1 MKIQNISKG
10 GCLVN
15 GFTLLELIIAIAI
28 ITLISAVSFDA
39 SSRSLNRSRVNAVA
53 IELAAWFQTIRTSGV
68 DTAYCS
74 VIFNPDNPDQE
85 TLAQAPTMRAAASF
99 VFSRGNRVYS
109 VEPAGCSGQPDFRV
123 PDSVGGNTFTIWSNP
138 LFQFTQRGNVI
149 QTASNSV
156 VRNDVRILMGGTRLL
171 RCVRTF
177 DAIGLFR
184 IGSNNSDAAGVDADC
199 AANAFNRF

>member
-1 MKIQNISKG
+1 MKIQNFSKG
-10 GCLVN
+10 GCLPN
-15 GFTLLELIIAIAI
+15 GFTLLEVIIAIAI

-39 SSRSLNRSRVNAVA
+39 SSRSLNRSRVNALA
-53 IELAAWFQTIRTSGV
+53 IELAAWMQTIRTSGV

-74 VIFNPDNPDQE
+74 VIFNPDQV
-85 TLAQAPTMRAAASF
+85 TLAQAPARAAASL

-156 VRNDVRILMGGTRLL
+156 VRNDVRILMRGTGLL

-184 IGSNNSDAAGVDADC
+184 IGSNSDAGDVDADC

>member
-1 MKIQNISKG
+1 MKTQNFSKG
-10 GCLVN
+10 GCLSN

-53 IELAAWFQTIRTSGV
+53 VELAAWMQTIRTSGA
-68 DTAYCS
+68 DTAFCS
-74 VIFNPDNPDQE
+74 VIFNPDQV
-85 TLAQAPTMRAAASF
+85 TLAQAPASAAASR

-109 VEPAGCSGQPDFRV
+109 VEPAGCSGQQDFRV
-123 PDSVGGNTFTIWSNP
+123 PDSVGGNTFTIWSSP
-138 LFQFTQRGNVI
+138 LFQFTQRGNII
-149 QTASNSV
+149 QTAANDTA
-156 VRNDVRILMGGTRLL
+156 VRHDIRILMGGTRLL

-177 DAIGLFR
+177 DSIGLFR
-184 IGSNNSDAAGVDADC
+184 IGSNSDAGDVDADC

>member
-1 MKIQNISKG
+1 MKIQNFYKRDCI
-10 GCLVN
+10 CN
-15 GFTLLELIIAIAI
+15 GFTLLEVIIAISV

-74 VIFNPDNPDQE
+74 VIFNPDQVS
-85 TLAQAPTMRAAASF
+85 LAQAPAIAADSL

-109 VEPAGCSGQPDFRV
+109 VEPAGCSSQPNFRV

-156 VRNDVRILMGGTRLL
+156 VRNDVRILMVGTRLV

-177 DAIGLFR
+177 DSVGLFR
-184 IGSNNSDAAGVDADC
+184 IGSNSDAAGVGADC
-199 AANAFNRF
+199 AATSFNRF

>member
-10 GCLVN
+10 GCLAN

-68 DTAYCS
+68 DTAFCS
-74 VIFNPDNPDQE
+74 VIFNPDQVN
-85 TLAQAPTMRAAASF
+85 LAQAPGEAAASR

-109 VEPAGCSGQPDFRV
+109 VEPAGCSGQPNFRV
-123 PDSVGGNTFTIWSNP
+123 PDSVDGNTFTIWSNP

-149 QTASNSV
+149 QTASNTV
-156 VRNDVRILMGGTRLL
+156 VRNDIRILMVGTRLL

-177 DAIGLFR
+177 DSVGLFR
-184 IGSNNSDAAGVDADC
+184 IGSNSDAADVTADC
-199 AANAFNRF
+199 AATSFNRF

>member
-1 MKIQNISKG
+1 MS
-10 GCLVN
+10 N

-53 IELAAWFQTIRTSGV
+53 VELAAWMQTIRTSGA
-68 DTAYCS
+68 DTAFCS
-74 VIFNPDNPDQE
+74 VIFNPDQV
-85 TLAQAPTMRAAASF
+85 TLAQAPASAAASR

-109 VEPAGCSGQPDFRV
+109 VEPAGCSGQQDFRV
-123 PDSVGGNTFTIWSNP
+123 PDSVGGNTFTIWSSP
-138 LFQFTQRGNVI
+138 LFQFTQRGNII
-149 QTASNSV
+149 QTAANDTA
-156 VRNDVRILMGGTRLL
+156 VRHDIRILMGGTRLL

-177 DAIGLFR
+177 DSIGLFR
-184 IGSNNSDAAGVDADC
+184 IGSNSDAGDVDADC

>member
-1 MKIQNISKG
+1 MKIQNFYKRSCIG
-10 GCLVN
+10 N
-15 GFTLLELIIAIAI
+15 GFTLLEIIIAISV

-74 VIFNPDNPDQE
+74 VIFNPDQV
-85 TLAQAPTMRAAASF
+85 TLAQAPTRAAASR

-109 VEPAGCSGQPDFRV
+109 VEPAGCSGQPNFLI
-123 PDSVGGNTFTIWSNP
+123 PDSVDGNTFTIWSNP
-138 LFQFTQRGNVI
+138 LFQFTQRGNVV

-156 VRNDVRILMGGTRLL
+156 VRNDVRILMVGTRLL

-177 DAIGLFR
+177 DSVGLFR
-184 IGSNNSDAAGVDADC
+184 IGSNSDAAGVDADC
-199 AANAFNRF
+199 AATSFNRF

>member
-1 MKIQNISKG
+1 MKIQNFYKRSCIR
-10 GCLVN
+10 N
-15 GFTLLELIIAIAI
+15 GFTLLEVIIAISV

-74 VIFNPDNPDQE
+74 VIFNPDQV
-85 TLAQAPTMRAAASF
+85 TLAQAPTRAAASR

-109 VEPAGCSGQPDFRV
+109 VEPAGCSGQPNFLI
-123 PDSVGGNTFTIWSNP
+123 PDSVDGNTFTIWSNP
-138 LFQFTQRGNVI
+138 LFQFTQRGNVV

-156 VRNDVRILMGGTRLL
+156 VRNDVRILMVGTRLL

-177 DAIGLFR
+177 DSVGLFR
-184 IGSNNSDAAGVDADC
+184 IGSNSDAAGVGADC

>member
-10 GCLVN
+10 GCLAN

-39 SSRSLNRSRVNAVA
+39 SSRSLNRSKVNAVA

-68 DTAYCS
+68 DTAFCS
-74 VIFNPDNPDQE
+74 VIFNPNQV
-85 TLAQAPTMRAAASF
+85 TLAQAPTRAAASI
-99 VFSRGNRVYS
+99 VFNRGNRVYS

-138 LFQFTQRGNVI
+138 LFQFTQRSNVI

-156 VRNDVRILMGGTRLL
+156 VRNDVRILMVGTRLL

-177 DAIGLFR
+177 DSVGLFR
-184 IGSNNSDAAGVDADC
+184 IGSNSDAAEVDADC
-199 AANAFNRF
+199 AATSFNRF

>member
-53 IELAAWFQTIRTSGV
+53 IELAAWMQTIRTSGV

-74 VIFNPDNPDQE
+74 VIFNPDQV
-85 TLAQAPTMRAAASF
+85 TLAQAPARAAASL

-156 VRNDVRILMGGTRLL
+156 VRNDVRILMRGTRLL

-184 IGSNNSDAAGVDADC
+184 IGSNSDAAGVDADC

>member
-1 MKIQNISKG
+1 MVPMKIQNISKG
-10 GCLVN
+10 GCLAN

-39 SSRSLNRSRVNAVA
+39 SSRSLNRSKVNAVA

-68 DTAYCS
+68 NTAFCS
-74 VIFNPDNPDQE
+74 VIFNPDE
-85 TLAQAPTMRAAASF
+85 VTLTEAPTRAAASI

-109 VEPAGCSGQPDFRV
+109 VEPAGCSGQPNFLI

-149 QTASNSV
+149 QTASNTV
-156 VRNDVRILMGGTRLL
+156 VGNDIRILMVGTRLL

-177 DAIGLFR
+177 DSVGLFR
-184 IGSNNSDAAGVDADC
+184 IGSNSDAADVTADC
-199 AANAFNRF
+199 AATSFNRF

>member
-1 MKIQNISKG
+1 MKTQNFSKG
-10 GCLVN
+10 GCLSN

-53 IELAAWFQTIRTSGV
+53 VELAAWMQTIRTSGA
-68 DTAYCS
+68 DTAFCS
-74 VIFNPDNPDQE
+74 VIFNPDQV
-85 TLAQAPTMRAAASF
+85 TLAQAPARAAASR

-109 VEPAGCSGQPDFRV
+109 VEPAGCSGQQDFRV
-123 PDSVGGNTFTIWSNP
+123 PDSVGGNTFTIWSSP
-138 LFQFTQRGNVI
+138 LFQFTQRGNII
-149 QTASNSV
+149 QTAANDTA
-156 VRNDVRILMGGTRLL
+156 VRHDIRILMGGTRLL

-177 DAIGLFR
+177 DSIGLFR
-184 IGSNNSDAAGVDADC
+184 IGSNSDAGDVDADC

>member
-1 MKIQNISKG
+1 MKTQNFSKG
-10 GCLVN
+10 GCLSN

-53 IELAAWFQTIRTSGV
+53 VELAAWMQTIRTSGA
-68 DTAYCS
+68 DTAFCS
-74 VIFNPDNPDQE
+74 VIFNPDQV
-85 TLAQAPTMRAAASF
+85 TLAQAPARAAASR

-109 VEPAGCSGQPDFRV
+109 VEPAGCSGQQDFRV
-123 PDSVGGNTFTIWSNP
+123 PDSVGGNTFTIWSSP
-138 LFQFTQRGNVI
+138 LFQFTQRGNII
-149 QTASNSV
+149 QTAGNDTA
-156 VRNDVRILMGGTRLL
+156 VRHDIRILMGGTRLL

-177 DAIGLFR
+177 DSIGLFR
-184 IGSNNSDAAGVDADC
+184 IGSNSDAGDVDADC

>member
-1 MKIQNISKG
+1 
-10 GCLVN
+10 LAN

-39 SSRSLNRSRVNAVA
+39 SSRSLNRSKVNAVA

-74 VIFNPDNPDQE
+74 VIFNPDQV
-85 TLAQAPTMRAAASF
+85 TLAQAPTRAAASI

-138 LFQFTQRGNVI
+138 LFQFTQRSNVI

-156 VRNDVRILMGGTRLL
+156 VRNDVRILMVGTRLL

-177 DAIGLFR
+177 DSVGLFR
-184 IGSNNSDAAGVDADC
+184 IGSNSDAAEFSATC
-199 AANAFNRF
+199 AANSFNRF

>member
-10 GCLVN
+10 GCLAK

-53 IELAAWFQTIRTSGV
+53 IELAAWMQTIRTSGV

-74 VIFNPDNPDQE
+74 VIFNPDQV
-85 TLAQAPTMRAAASF
+85 TLALAPARPAASL

>member
-1 MKIQNISKG
+1 MKIPNFSKRDG
-10 GCLVN
+10 LRN
-15 GFTLLELIIAIAI
+15 GFTLLEVIVAIVI

-53 IELAAWFQTIRTSGV
+53 IELAAWFQTIRTSGA

-74 VIFNPDNPDQE
+74 VIFNPDQV
-85 TLAQAPTMRAAASF
+85 TLTQAPARAAASR

-109 VEPAGCSGQPDFRV
+109 VEPAGCSGQQDFRV

-149 QTASNSV
+149 QTASNSEV
-156 VRNDVRILMGGTRLL
+156 KNDVRILMGGTRLL

-184 IGSNNSDAAGVDADC
+184 IGSNSDAAGVDADC
-199 AANAFNRF
+199 ADTAFNRF

>member
-1 MKIQNISKG
+1 MVPMKIQNISKG
-10 GCLVN
+10 GCLAN
-15 GFTLLELIIAIAI
+15 GFTLLEL

-74 VIFNPDNPDQE
+74 VIFNPDQV
-85 TLAQAPTMRAAASF
+85 TLAQAPTRAAASR

-109 VEPAGCSGQPDFRV
+109 VEPAGCSGQPNFLI
-123 PDSVGGNTFTIWSNP
+123 PDSVDGNTFTIWSNP
-138 LFQFTQRGNVI
+138 LFQFTQRGNVV

-156 VRNDVRILMGGTRLL
+156 VRNDVRILMVGTRLL

-177 DAIGLFR
+177 DSVGLFR
-184 IGSNNSDAAGVDADC
+184 IGSNSNAAGVGADC

>member
-1 MKIQNISKG
+1 MVPMKIQNISKG
-10 GCLVN
+10 GCLAN

-68 DTAYCS
+68 DTAFCS
-74 VIFNPDNPDQE
+74 VIFNPDQV
-85 TLAQAPTMRAAASF
+85 TLDQAPTKAAASI

-109 VEPAGCSGQPDFRV
+109 VEPAGCSGQPNFPI

-149 QTASNSV
+149 QTASNTV
-156 VRNDVRILMGGTRLL
+156 VGNDIRILMVGTRLL

-177 DAIGLFR
+177 DSVGLFR
-184 IGSNNSDAAGVDADC
+184 IGSNSDVADVTADC
-199 AANAFNRF
+199 AATAFNRF

>member
-1 MKIQNISKG
+1 MVPMKIQNISKG
-10 GCLVN
+10 GCLAN

-74 VIFNPDNPDQE
+74 VIFNPDQV
-85 TLAQAPTMRAAASF
+85 TLAQAPTRAAASR

-109 VEPAGCSGQPDFRV
+109 VEPAGCSGQPNFLI
-123 PDSVGGNTFTIWSNP
+123 PDSVDGNTFTIWSNP
-138 LFQFTQRGNVI
+138 LFQFTQRGNVV

-156 VRNDVRILMGGTRLL
+156 VRNDVRILMVGTRLL

-177 DAIGLFR
+177 DSVGLFR
-184 IGSNNSDAAGVDADC
+184 IGSNSDAAGVGADC